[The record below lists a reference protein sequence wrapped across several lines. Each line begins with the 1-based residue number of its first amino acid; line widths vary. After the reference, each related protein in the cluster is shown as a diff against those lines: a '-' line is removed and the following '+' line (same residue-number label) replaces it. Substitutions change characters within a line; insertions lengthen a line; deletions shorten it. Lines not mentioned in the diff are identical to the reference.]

1 MMRAAAI
8 ALALACGATA
18 AQAETIAIVG
28 GTVHTVAS
36 PQPIE
41 NGTVVIR
48 DGKIVAVGRN
58 VQVPADARVIDAT
71 GKQVTPGLFNAF
83 SALGL
88 ADVSAV
94 FESNDI
100 RTSRSSYTASLD
112 VSYAIN
118 PKAVPIAV
126 TRVDGITRAV
136 VSPQPSQSVFG
147 GQGALIH
154 LGDASDLVFKPRA
167 FQFVALGEQ
176 GGQVGGGSRPAAYAE
191 FINALREA
199 RDLAKTSFVATGGA
213 RSPVYN
219 RADLEALRPVLNGDM
234 PVLVWAERAADIRS
248 VIGLRRE
255 FPKLRIVILGA
266 SEGWMVASELAAARI
281 PVVVNA
287 LQNLPTSFEQLG
299 STMNNVG
306 RMAAAGVTVAL
317 GTMARDEAHQARLV
331 VQDAANLVGQS
342 LVPGGTGLSWQE
354 ALKTVTLNPAKIFG
368 VDSQLGTLEPGK
380 TADVV
385 VWSGDPFDLRQAP
398 TNVLI
403 AGQEV
408 KLESRQTKLRDR
420 YLARLQ
426 GQLSLPSHYNY

>member
-1 MMRAAAI
+1 MMRAAVI
-8 ALALACGATA
+8 ALALAGGATA
-18 AQAETIAIVG
+18 VQAETIAIVG
-28 GTVHTVAS
+28 GTVHTVAN

-48 DGKIVAVGRN
+48 DGKIVAVGQN
-58 VQVPADARVIDAT
+58 VQVPADARVIDAQ

-83 SALGL
+83 TALGL
-88 ADVSAV
+88 ADVGAV
-94 FESNDI
+94 RESNDI
-100 RTSRSSYTASLD
+100 RTSASSYTASLD

-126 TRVDGITRAV
+126 TRVEGVTRAV
-136 VSPQPSQSVFG
+136 VSPQPSQTVFG
-147 GQGALIH
+147 GQGALIQ
-154 LGDASDLVFKPRA
+154 LGDAADLVFKPRA
-167 FQFVALGEQ
+167 FQFVALGEH
-176 GGQVGGGSRPAAYAE
+176 GGEVGGGSRPAAYAQ
-191 FINALREA
+191 FINALKEA
-199 RDLAKTSFVATGGA
+199 RDLSKANFVATGGGRA
-213 RSPVYN
+213 PVYN
-219 RADLEALRPVLNGDM
+219 RVDLEALRPVLNGEM
-234 PVLVWAERAADIRS
+234 PVLVWAERAVDIRN
-248 VIGLRRE
+248 VIGLRKE
-255 FPKLRIVILGA
+255 FPKLQIVILGA

-281 PVVVNA
+281 PVIVNA
-287 LQNLPTSFEQLG
+287 LQNLPTTFEQLG

-342 LVPGGTGLSWQE
+342 RVPGGTGLNWE
-354 ALKTVTLNPAKIFG
+354 DALKIVTLNPARIFG
-368 VDSQLGTLEPGK
+368 VDKQLGTLEPGK

-403 AGQEV
+403 AGKEV

-420 YLARLQ
+420 YLSVLRGEAN
-426 GQLSLPSHYNY
+426 LPPQYNY